1 MEYEFNWDCD
11 KCWYKSVCSKFGTDE
26 CNNQCIRYSEMDYL
40 MYLSN
45 IPKARQAPYSITPEK
60 QDLDNFLYLKDIKD
74 NIKDFVN
81 CGDNLYIYSENS
93 GNGKAQPIDSFVLT
107 ETGYVKLKDIK
118 LGSKVYGDD
127 GNLHKVIG
135 IFPQGIQPTY
145 KITFSDD
152 TFTYCTKEHLW
163 TVYPNSKSIRT
174 LTTEDIMNDLNK
186 LTVNNKSLYKY
197 RIPLCNPINFKE
209 QFVTIP
215 PYIVGLIIGNLIN
228 NDFDINELFLIKV
241 NHNEIYNNLD
251 SLCNLDSSLKYE
263 KRLNN
268 YIDIY
273 YNNKH
278 LKDYLTDYIIIDNKN
293 ETNFFLDKKF
303 LQKYLINDIFNR
315 YELLKGI
322 IDISGNFRE
331 KSNIIRLNCKYKLSA
346 IYIQMIVQML
356 GGTCIINEY
365 TNTIRNCNYIS
376 DEDDL
381 INSYIVYI
389 NLPLDNYT
397 DYCSLSIYKHI
408 VDKLNSKK
416 VMPPKRY
423 ITNIQ
428 YHKDLECMCI
438 KLDSESELYL
448 TNDCIVTHNTSWA
461 IKMLQEYFNQVW
473 YGNRYRCRGLFIFV
487 PGFLNDIKK
496 NINNPSREFNDLVS
510 RISKADLVVWD
521 DIGANK
527 LSEFDHT
534 QLLSYIDQRNLDL
547 KSNIYTGNL
556 DYNELQEALGNR
568 LLSRVWN
575 NSIRVKLLGEDRRGL
590 DGDPSDS

>member
-93 GNGKAQPIDSFVLT
+93 GNGKAQPIDSLILT

-241 NHNEIYNNLD
+241 NHSEIYNNLD

-268 YIDIY
+268 YVDIY

-278 LKDYLTDYIIIDNKN
+278 LKDYLSDYIIIDNKN

-322 IDISGNFRE
+322 I
-331 KSNIIRLNCKYKLSA
+331 L
-346 IYIQMIVQML
+346 
-356 GGTCIINEY
+356 
-365 TNTIRNCNYIS
+365 
-376 DEDDL
+376 
-381 INSYIVYI
+381 
-389 NLPLDNYT
+389 
-397 DYCSLSIYKHI
+397 
-408 VDKLNSKK
+408 
-416 VMPPKRY
+416 
-423 ITNIQ
+423 
-428 YHKDLECMCI
+428 
-438 KLDSESELYL
+438 
-448 TNDCIVTHNTSWA
+448 
-461 IKMLQEYFNQVW
+461 
-473 YGNRYRCRGLFIFV
+473 
-487 PGFLNDIKK
+487 
-496 NINNPSREFNDLVS
+496 
-510 RISKADLVVWD
+510 
-521 DIGANK
+521 
-527 LSEFDHT
+527 
-534 QLLSYIDQRNLDL
+534 
-547 KSNIYTGNL
+547 
-556 DYNELQEALGNR
+556 
-568 LLSRVWN
+568 
-575 NSIRVKLLGEDRRGL
+575 
-590 DGDPSDS
+590 

>member
-1 MEYEFNWDCD
+1 
-11 KCWYKSVCSKFGTDE
+11 
-26 CNNQCIRYSEMDYL
+26 
-40 MYLSN
+40 
-45 IPKARQAPYSITPEK
+45 
-60 QDLDNFLYLKDIKD
+60 
-74 NIKDFVN
+74 
-81 CGDNLYIYSENS
+81 
-93 GNGKAQPIDSFVLT
+93 
-107 ETGYVKLKDIK
+107 
-118 LGSKVYGDD
+118 
-127 GNLHKVIG
+127 
-135 IFPQGIQPTY
+135 
-145 KITFSDD
+145 
-152 TFTYCTKEHLW
+152 
-163 TVYPNSKSIRT
+163 
-174 LTTEDIMNDLNK
+174 
-186 LTVNNKSLYKY
+186 
-197 RIPLCNPINFKE
+197 
-209 QFVTIP
+209 
-215 PYIVGLIIGNLIN
+215 
-228 NDFDINELFLIKV
+228 
-241 NHNEIYNNLD
+241 
-251 SLCNLDSSLKYE
+251 
-263 KRLNN
+263 
-268 YIDIY
+268 
-273 YNNKH
+273 
-278 LKDYLTDYIIIDNKN
+278 
-293 ETNFFLDKKF
+293 
-303 LQKYLINDIFNR
+303 
-315 YELLKGI
+315 
-322 IDISGNFRE
+322 
-331 KSNIIRLNCKYKLSA
+331 
-346 IYIQMIVQML
+346 MIVQML

-376 DEDDL
+376 DEEDL

-496 NINNPSREFNDLVS
+496 NINNPSREFNDLVN

>member
-93 GNGKAQPIDSFVLT
+93 GNGKAQPIDSLILT

-241 NHNEIYNNLD
+241 NHSEIYNNLD

-268 YIDIY
+268 YVDIY

-278 LKDYLTDYIIIDNKN
+278 LKDYLSDYIIIDNKN

-376 DEDDL
+376 DEEDL

-496 NINNPSREFNDLVS
+496 NINNPSREFNDLVN

>member
-11 KCWYKSVCSKFGTDE
+11 KCWYKSVCNKFGTEE

-93 GNGKAQPIDSFVLT
+93 GNGKAQPIDSLVLT

-163 TVYPNSKSIRT
+163 TVYPNSKSMRT

-186 LTVNNKSLYKY
+186 LTANNKSLYKY

-215 PYIVGLIIGNLIN
+215 PYIVGLLIGNLIN

-241 NHNEIYNNLD
+241 NYSEIYNNLD

-268 YIDIY
+268 YVDIY

-278 LKDYLTDYIIIDNKN
+278 LKDYLSDYIIVDNKN

-303 LQKYLINDIFNR
+303 LQKYTINDIFNR

-346 IYIQMIVQML
+346 IYIQTIVQML

-408 VDKLNSKK
+408 VDKLNSKR